1 MTSDSVTSDRTRN
14 TATKPEPEPEQTP
27 NPAESREPSATPADA
42 DVPVADVPVPVADDA
57 DGGTSGTEVHDNAAR
72 PTDDGPAAGA
82 AAVASAGIGLASLT
96 GTGIGD
102 MLRARAEIVGQ
113 IEASVSGGAV
123 DQIDAFYSS
132 PWHTAALVNGAVALV
147 AVVIGG
153 VLLAAHSNRPTSP
166 TWVKAVALGG
176 VVLGGLGVLVSGGMY
191 LDLFAAP
198 PVLPQTPPLGG

>member
-1 MTSDSVTSDRTRN
+1 MTSDSTTSDRTRN
-14 TATKPEPEPEQTP
+14 TATKPEPETDETP
-27 NPAESREPSATPADA
+27 TPAEPREPSATPADT
-42 DVPVADVPVPVADDA
+42 DVAVADEP
-57 DGGTSGTEVHDNAAR
+57 DGGTSGTEVNDNAAR
-72 PTDDGPAAGA
+72 PTEDGPAAGA
-82 AAVASAGIGLASLT
+82 AAVASAGLGLASLT

-102 MLRARAEIVGQ
+102 MMRARAEIVGQ
-113 IEASVSGGAV
+113 IEASVGGGAI
-123 DQIDAFYSS
+123 DQIDAFYGS

-176 VVLGGLGVLVSGGMY
+176 VVLGGLGVLVAGGMY

-198 PVLPQTPPLGG
+198 PVLPQTPPLGGG